1 MKISYKLNKF
11 MTSKQLLEEI
21 KGITST
27 NIEVIRKR
35 IIFLNDEQKSWKP
48 NKNAWS
54 INEIFAHLN
63 EFVKFYHPTFQQA
76 IATTKYTDPV
86 EIYTP
91 SPLGKSAWKSM
102 KLGNLKNIKRKFKS
116 ARSYNPSIDKSLIKG
131 EDVSNFESA
140 QKELIEII
148 DSAYSVN
155 LRKVKVPVSISKII
169 RFRLG
174 DALLFVTY
182 HNERHMQQA
191 LNVVNHPLFPRKK

>member
-1 MKISYKLNKF
+1 

>member
-1 MKISYKLNKF
+1 M
-11 MTSKQLLEEI
+11 SKKEILEEI
-21 KGITST
+21 KAITST

-35 IIFLNDEQKSWKP
+35 LIFLNEDQKSWKP

-63 EFVKFYHPTFQQA
+63 EFVRFYHPTFTQA
-76 IATTKYTDPV
+76 IASTKHTDPIDV
-86 EIYTP
+86 YLP

-102 KLGNLKNIKRKFKS
+102 KLGNVKNIKRKFKS

-131 EDVSNFESA
+131 EDVANFEIA
-140 QKELIEII
+140 QKELLDIFET
-148 DSAYSVN
+148 ARNVN

-182 HNERHMQQA
+182 HNERHLQQA

>member
-1 MKISYKLNKF
+1 

-21 KGITST
+21 KAITAT
-27 NIEVIRKR
+27 NIEVVRKR
-35 IIFLNDEQKSWKP
+35 IIFLNEDQKSWKP

-63 EFVKFYHPTFQQA
+63 EFVRFYHPVFKNA
-76 IATTKYTDPV
+76 IATTKHNDPT
-86 EIYTP
+86 ENYLP

-102 KLGNLKNIKRKFKS
+102 KLGNAKNIKRKFKS

-131 EDVSNFESA
+131 DDVVNFESA
-140 QKELIEII
+140 QKELIDIFE
-148 DSAYSVN
+148 SAQNVN

>member
-1 MKISYKLNKF
+1 

-63 EFVKFYHPTFQQA
+63 EFVKFYHPTFQHA
-76 IATTKYTDPV
+76 IATTKYNDPV

-131 EDVSNFESA
+131 EDVANFEAS

>member
-1 MKISYKLNKF
+1 

-27 NIEVIRKR
+27 NIEVVRKR

-63 EFVKFYHPTFQQA
+63 EFVIFYHPTFQNA
-76 IATTKYTDPV
+76 ISTTKHTDPV

-131 EDVSNFESA
+131 EDVANFEAS